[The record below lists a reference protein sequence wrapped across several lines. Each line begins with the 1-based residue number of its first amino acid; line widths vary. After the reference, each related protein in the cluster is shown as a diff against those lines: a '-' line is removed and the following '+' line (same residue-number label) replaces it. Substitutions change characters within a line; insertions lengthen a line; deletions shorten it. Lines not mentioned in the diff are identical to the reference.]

1 MTEQQGK
8 AVVLWLK
15 IIAAL
20 LAAILIASIYTTVAV
35 IQSLDDISVM
45 MVKNPDWLAK
55 WGLK

>member
-1 MTEQQGK
+1 MTEHQGK

-20 LAAILIASIYTTVAV
+20 LAVILIASIYTTAAV
-35 IQSLDDISVM
+35 IQSLDEISVM